1 MAGVLSPSS
10 NLDSPFVITAPLAP
24 LKAALNAQVD
34 LDACFIPLSNRA

>member
-1 MAGVLSPSS
+1 VFDGGSTFTSF

-34 LDACFIPLSNRA
+34 LDACFIL